1 MLIKCLTV
9 FGLGVLELWLAIP
22 VGFGLGLT
30 PLLAGLFAAL
40 GAILSVLMVL
50 AVGAPLRN
58 WLLRLRKPKTEDK
71 PTKTQLIWNKY
82 GIVGLGLLAP
92 VVIGAHFGAAFA
104 VAVGAPAQK
113 TLLWFTVG
121 IVVWAAIATWLAH
134 AGVLLYHN

>member
-1 MLIKCLTV
+1 MLVSCFTV
-9 FGLGVLELWLAIP
+9 FGLGILELWVAIP

-30 PLLAGLFAAL
+30 PFLAGLFAAL
-40 GAILSVLMVL
+40 GAVLSVVIVL

-58 WLLRLRKPKTEDK
+58 WLLRLRKPEAEGK
-71 PTKTQLIWNKY
+71 PTKIQLIWNKY

-113 TLLWFTVG
+113 TLFWFTVG
-121 IVVWAAIATWLAH
+121 IIVWAVIATWLAH
-134 AGVLLYHN
+134 AGVLLYHK